1 MVVAWIILHSFSCD
15 KHFYPGWPIF
25 PVSLCT
31 CCGCQ
36 ENSLNPWSTAENSR
50 GDVDLTVLVFY
61 SENKAE
67 HFMWIVCLADDSHVT
82 FHVNRLSSRRFTCY
96 ATLNLHRKI
105 RRKRKWKCRL
115 LNMLSAS
122 RVKVGIHFIWQGR
135 QKRTCWNVSTLLG
148 SRTGRLMTGPGLGLS
163 IQITT

>member
-1 MVVAWIILHSFSCD
+1 MVVTWIFLHSFSCD
-15 KHFYPGWPIF
+15 KHFYPGKPIF

-82 FHVNRLSSRRFTCY
+82 PRLIYTG
-96 ATLNLHRKI
+96 NK
-105 RRKRKWKCRL
+105 RKRKWKCRL
-115 LNMLSAS
+115 LNMLSGS

-135 QKRTCWNVSTLLG
+135 QKRTRWNVSTLLG
-148 SRTGRLMTGPGLGLS
+148 SRPGRLMTGPGLGLS